1 MTKSKGVGRTGRPK
15 STPLGPGIP
24 GTART
29 AKPGTVEAIEDVLAL
44 MAVENAKPNP
54 NLGRQRS
61 YSDILGAHQKLL
73 ARADA
78 ESADC
83 TRTALGKARAAA
95 LAEQEG
101 LAAKQKA
108 SELAASEAECAEIDR
123 RHERERLRPGPPDIG
138 REGTDARAAYD
149 SQQAADGRARQKLA
163 VLRGEKT
170 QDEVD
175 KENRNAVEAR
185 ERK

>member
-83 TRTALGKARAAA
+83 TRTDLGKARADIMTYVQTVSFLSDELRASA
-95 LAEQEG
+95 VAQDRDLADSVPSVQRPSSFVSG
-101 LAAKQKA
+101 RKTYILSKHGKPPI
-108 SELAASEAECAEIDR
+108 S
-123 RHERERLRPGPPDIG
+123 RL
-138 REGTDARAAYD
+138 
-149 SQQAADGRARQKLA
+149 K
-163 VLRGEKT
+163 
-170 QDEVD
+170 
-175 KENRNAVEAR
+175 
-185 ERK
+185 

>member
-1 MTKSKGVGRTGRPK
+1 M
-15 STPLGPGIP
+15 
-24 GTART
+24 
-29 AKPGTVEAIEDVLAL
+29 
-44 MAVENAKPNP
+44 
-54 NLGRQRS
+54 
-61 YSDILGAHQKLL
+61 
-73 ARADA
+73 
-78 ESADC
+78 
-83 TRTALGKARAAA
+83 RAAA
-95 LAEQEG
+95 LAEQER

-138 REGTDARAAYD
+138 REGTDARAA
-149 SQQAADGRARQKLA
+149 DGRARQKLA